1 MNLGELE
8 NMAKYDQ
15 EVKLLFNRINISSYD
30 DFVSCVNADLD
41 HCVVMLQDKA
51 KYLQPGKNG
60 EDQVSATLALIL
72 EGMLYSVS
80 SCFMKGGNTDL
91 TIKARNF
98 SYTWIGEAKLVTGVN
113 NPHLWGGF
121 EQLTTRYTSG
131 DFNNGGL
138 LVYIFSKDALGIME
152 SFKAYTEQKNDYN
165 FKYKNCQTRKAGGF
179 YTTHVHAASGLDFK
193 TRYIPVILN
202 HEPLK

>member
-30 DFVSCVNADLD
+30 DFVSCVNVDLD

-91 TIKARNF
+91 RSEEHTSELQSR
-98 SYTWIGEAKLVTGVN
+98 
-113 NPHLWGGF
+113 PHLVCRLLLEKKKKRGG
-121 EQLTTRYTSG
+121 
-131 DFNNGGL
+131 
-138 LVYIFSKDALGIME
+138 AE
-152 SFKAYTEQKNDYN
+152 SYGA
-165 FKYKNCQTRKAGGF
+165 
-179 YTTHVHAASGLDFK
+179 
-193 TRYIPVILN
+193 
-202 HEPLK
+202 